1 MFAYILQPVS
11 SQPRGSQKSRRKC
24 GKEKTR
30 YQLKHCV
37 NFFEGDVM
45 KCVGIGVILLSSDFR
60 DQSDRSKDPTT
71 DENFPT
77 TTQSAFVFFQVD
89 FLRSITHPLLSE
101 FVS

>member
-1 MFAYILQPVS
+1 VFAYILQPVS

-45 KCVGIGVILLSSDFR
+45 KCVGIGVILMSSDFR

-77 TTQSAFVFFQVD
+77 
-89 FLRSITHPLLSE
+89 SICIRLLPSRL
-101 FVS
+101 FKIDHTPASIRIR